1 MSPKMVI
8 EINKFQYLCILMGL
22 TSLIVIPSMAIAN
35 SWVDVQQTTANVSGQ
50 WIDVQLTT
58 ASFKAGTWTDIQFV
72 LLGINGFDP
81 FTLDITDIVWLIIFF
96 IPIMIL
102 AFKLGP
108 LGLVSGMAIMSI
120 VFIFTIDRFM
130 VSGVLN
136 IIGIVIYLYKGGGAQ

>member
-1 MSPKMVI
+1 
-8 EINKFQYLCILMGL
+8 MGL
-22 TSLIVIPSMAIAN
+22 TSLIVIPSMAMAD

-50 WIDVQLTT
+50 WVDVQLTR

-81 FTLDITDIVWLIIFF
+81 FALDITDIVWLIIFF

-108 LGLVSGMAIMSI
+108 LGLVGGMAIMSI

-130 VSGVLN
+130 VSGALN